1 MQLRPWGKV
10 CPMQTSTL
18 ILIVCLIVLAA
29 VVAWLVLDRRKS
41 KLLRSRFG
49 PEYHRA
55 VEEHGDRRQAE
66 RDLEGRTKRVE
77 KLPIHPLEP
86 SDRDRFLA
94 AWRNDQARFVD
105 DPAAAVT
112 EADRLVID
120 LMKARGYPMADFD
133 QRVADISVDH
143 PRVVENYR
151 AARDI
156 ARRHREGKASTEDLR
171 KSMVYYRALFED
183 LLEVHEVTR

>member
-1 MQLRPWGKV
+1 
-10 CPMQTSTL
+10 MQTSTL

-41 KLLRSRFG
+41 KLLQSRFG

-55 VEEHGDRRQAE
+55 VEEHGGRRQAE
-66 RDLEGRTKRVE
+66 RDLEERTKRVE

-105 DPAAAVT
+105 DPAAAVS
-112 EADRLVID
+112 EADCLVID

-133 QRVADISVDH
+133 QRVADISVGH

-151 AARDI
+151 AAHDI
-156 ARRHREGKASTEDLR
+156 ALRHRQGKASTEDLR
-171 KSMVYYRALFED
+171 KAVVYYRALFED